1 MRKTPTEKQLTAWY
15 SEIEQSGCKRLK
27 LRSLLR
33 CFGFKR
39 RGTAVVEQVP
49 RWLAGLDPPIYVH
62 GINGSS
68 LDDRAI
74 LAMQNMREIGDRA
87 SNEAELT
94 KRFKSA
100 IMPKLKLRDPQPQY
114 CPTGTRDKLD
124 FLCKD
129 ARGRA
134 VVVELKYDD
143 GQKRGVEQLLRY
155 IGQLKA
161 MGGHKEPRGILITGY
176 ADPWT
181 RQALAGQDRDR
192 HIRWFLYGIDARGR
206 ILLDEEKVG
215 RSA

>member
-100 IMPKLKLRDPQPQY
+100 IMPKL
-114 CPTGTRDKLD
+114 
-124 FLCKD
+124 
-129 ARGRA
+129 
-134 VVVELKYDD
+134 
-143 GQKRGVEQLLRY
+143 
-155 IGQLKA
+155 
-161 MGGHKEPRGILITGY
+161 
-176 ADPWT
+176 
-181 RQALAGQDRDR
+181 
-192 HIRWFLYGIDARGR
+192 
-206 ILLDEEKVG
+206 
-215 RSA
+215 